1 MLKIIVY
8 EDNPVCLEKAIS
20 AVHKAM
26 GASNIDY
33 RIGKYLGYNEELAKE
48 VKDDIHKKIYILDIE
63 LPEVSGLELA
73 EKIRENDWNSIIIFV
88 TSHPECKNDIF
99 YSRLMAFDYISKYS
113 SYDKRL
119 QQSVEKA
126 VKIID
131 KKRVLSYKFN
141 HILYR
146 IELEDILYIEKVLN
160 SKKCIIYTES
170 GYEYEIGGTMKE
182 ILEKLDES
190 FVLTHKS
197 CIININKIKNVDIQ
211 NGIITLTNGEVIEKL
226 AHRQKKKFEISF
238 FKR

>member
-26 GASNIDY
+26 GPYNVDY
-33 RIGKYLGYNEELAKE
+33 RIGKYLNYNEELEKE
-48 VKDDIHKKIYILDIE
+48 VADEIHKKIYILDIE

-88 TSHPECKNDIF
+88 TSHPECKDDIF
-99 YSRLMAFDYISKYS
+99 YSRLMALDYISKYS

-119 QQSVEKA
+119 QQSIEKA
-126 VKIID
+126 VKILD

-146 IELEDILYIEKVLN
+146 IELDDILYIEKIQN
-160 SKKCIIYTES
+160 TKKCMIYTES
-170 GYEYEIGGTMKE
+170 GNEYEISGTMKE

-190 FVLTHKS
+190 FVLSHKS
-197 CIININKIKNVDIQ
+197 CIINLNKIKTADIQ
-211 NGIITLTNGEVIEKL
+211 NGYISLINGEVIDKL
-226 AHRQKKKFEISF
+226 SFRQKRGFEKSIL
-238 FKR
+238 KR